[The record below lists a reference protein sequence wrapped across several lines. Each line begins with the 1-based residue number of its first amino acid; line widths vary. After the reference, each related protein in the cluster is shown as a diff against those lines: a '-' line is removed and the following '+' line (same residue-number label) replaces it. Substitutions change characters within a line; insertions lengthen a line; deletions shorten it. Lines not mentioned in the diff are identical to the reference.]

1 MSYTK
6 CTVDGKTTDAMIDT
20 GSSGTFMNEST
31 TKQRKLT
38 IFPKQGSIPL
48 TNSKQHAQIIG
59 EVIITI
65 VVNGVKHENVVAEVI
80 KDLCSDIIIGR
91 DILGQ
96 HRKVVLNFNGPREEL
111 VIGAV
116 CDPSSSKQGAA
127 PVPSSTTSP
136 PPPSTFC
143 AMNIPLPP
151 LFTYLTPDMKP
162 IATKSRRQSPTDSAF
177 MRQEISRLHSLGI
190 IRPSVSPWRAQP
202 FVTKEEGTHKRRM
215 VVDYSDT
222 INRFTELDA
231 YPMPN
236 VLEMVEKISQYRYFA
251 TFDLKSA
258 YHQIPI
264 KEEDRKYTAF
274 EGDGQLW
281 EFTRIPFGVTN
292 GVSAFQRTID
302 KVIEVEKLQDT
313 FAFVDNVTICGRTK
327 EELDHNVA
335 AFHKVRE
342 KYNLILNDDKT
353 VFSATSITLLGY
365 TVSYQSIRPDQERL
379 RPLLE
384 MPPPS
389 NLKAQKRIIGM
400 FAYYSKFI
408 ENFSDKIFLLNRN
421 NVFPVSKDVLEAF
434 RALKLDLRDAALKS
448 IDFNQEFVVETDASD
463 YCIAATLNQEG
474 RPVAF
479 FSRTLSG
486 SEIKHHAVEKEA
498 AAIVESIREWR
509 HFLIGRQFKLVTDQ
523 KSISFMFDSTRKS
536 KIKNVKIARWR
547 LELSQYKFNISYRPG
562 KENSAADTFSRIA
575 SVGHH
580 LQDLQ
585 ELHEQ
590 LCHPGIT
597 RLSHF
602 VRNRNLPYTQD
613 NVRTVTDNCK
623 SCCYLKPNFLHSQ
636 GTLIHAT
643 APFQRLSVDFKG
655 PLPPSSNGNQYLLTI
670 IDEYSRFPFAYPCKN
685 MSSST
690 VTQCF
695 SHLFS
700 LFGMPDMVHNDR
712 GTDFLSEETQSYLL
726 SKNIATSNTSRYNP
740 QGNGQVEKLNGTL
753 WKAIQVT
760 LHSRNMKSSNWEA
773 VLPDALHSIRSLLCT
788 ATNCTP
794 HERIFNF
801 SRKSTSGK
809 TIPSWVKPG
818 PIYVKNHT
826 RRSKNDPPVSPATL
840 LHVNPSYAHVRLQSG
855 VETTVSIRDLAR
867 QPQTEL
873 GEHNTNETFIH
884 QVQDSST
891 TTPEVSNLEHDTTI
905 PSEECSISET
915 LNHQPSVNISLP
927 CDSPPETLRRSS
939 RTTRAPKKLD
949 DYVTT

>member
-1 MSYTK
+1 M
-6 CTVDGKTTDAMIDT
+6 
-20 GSSGTFMNEST
+20 
-31 TKQRKLT
+31 
-38 IFPKQGSIPL
+38 
-48 TNSKQHAQIIG
+48 
-59 EVIITI
+59 
-65 VVNGVKHENVVAEVI
+65 
-80 KDLCSDIIIGR
+80 
-91 DILGQ
+91 
-96 HRKVVLNFNGPREEL
+96 LNFNGPREEL

-116 CDPSSSKQGAA
+116 PEPASSESSPT
-127 PVPSSTTSP
+127 PVQPAT
-136 PPPSTFC
+136 TFC
-143 AMNIPLPP
+143 AMNIPPPP
-151 LFTYLTPDMKP
+151 LFTYLSPDMKP
-162 IATKSRRQSPTDSAF
+162 IATKSRRQSPMDSAF
-177 MRQEISRLHSLGI
+177 IRQEVKRLLSQCI

-236 VLEMVEKISQYRYFA
+236 VLEMVEKIAQYRYYA

-264 KEEDRKYTAF
+264 KEEDIKYTAF
-274 EGDGQLW
+274 EADGQLW

-313 FAFVDNVTICGRTK
+313 FAFVDNVTVCGRTK
-327 EELDHNVA
+327 EELNANVT
-335 AFHKVRE
+335 AFHKVRD
-342 KYNLILNDDKT
+342 KYNLTLNDDKT
-353 VFSATSITLLGY
+353 VLSTTSITILGY
-365 TVSYQSIRPDQERL
+365 TISFQSIRPDQERL

-389 NLKAQKRIIGM
+389 TLKSQKRIIGM

-408 ENFSDKIFLLNRN
+408 ENFSDKIYILNRN
-421 NVFPVSKDVLEAF
+421 TVFPVPQDVLEAF

-463 YCIAATLNQEG
+463 FCIAATLNQGG

-509 HFLIGRQFKLVTDQ
+509 HFLIGRLFKLVTDQ

-562 KENSAADTFSRIA
+562 ANNPAADTFSRIA

-585 ELHEQ
+585 ELHGQ

-602 VRNRNLPYTQD
+602 VRNRNLPYSQD
-613 NVRTVTDNCK
+613 NVRTVTDNCQ
-623 SCCYLKPNFLHSQ
+623 SCSYLKPNFLRSK
-636 GTLIHAT
+636 GTLINAT
-643 APFQRLSVDFKG
+643 SPFQRLSIDFKG
-655 PLPPSSNGNQYLLTI
+655 PLPLSVNGNQYLLTI
-670 IDEYSRFPFAYPCKN
+670 IDEYLRFPFAYPCKN

-700 LFGMPDMVHNDR
+700 MFGMPEMVHNDR
-712 GTDFLSEETQSYLL
+712 GTDFLSEETQNYLL
-726 SKNIATSNTSRYNP
+726 NKNIATSKTSRYNP

-760 LHSRNMKSSNWEA
+760 LHSRKMKPSEWEA

-794 HERIFNF
+794 HERMFNF

-809 TIPSWVKPG
+809 SIPSWVKPG
-818 PIYVKNHT
+818 PIYVRNHT
-826 RRSKNDPPVSPATL
+826 RRSKNDPPVSSATL
-840 LHVNPSYAHVRLQSG
+840 LHANPSCAHVRLQSG

-867 QPQTEL
+867 QPLSQQP
-873 GEHNTNETFIH
+873 EHIENETFNTAYPE
-884 QVQDSST
+884 QTLDYTST
-891 TTPEVSNLEHDTTI
+891 NTSRVSNTEYETPPL
-905 PSEECSISET
+905 SEEVNVGET
-915 LNHQPSVNISLP
+915 VHQPLSLNIQSSNY
-927 CDSPPETLRRSS
+927 SPPAALRRSS
-939 RTTRAPKKLD
+939 RVTCAPKKLD
-949 DYVTT
+949 DYVAK

>member
-1 MSYTK
+1 
-6 CTVDGKTTDAMIDT
+6 MIDT
-20 GSSGTFMNEST
+20 GSSGTFINEST
-31 TKQRKLT
+31 TKRRKLT
-38 IFPKQGSIPL
+38 TFPKQRTIPL
-48 TNSKQHAQIIG
+48 ANKKQHATIVG
-59 EVIITI
+59 EVIIDI
-65 VVNGVKHENVVAEVI
+65 VVNGVKHQNVVAEVI

-91 DILGQ
+91 DVLGE
-96 HRKVVLNFNGPREEL
+96 HSRVVLNFNGPREEL

-116 CDPSSSKQGAA
+116 SDTSSPESPAT
-127 PVPSSTTSP
+127 PVPPSTTP
-136 PPPSTFC
+136 PPPTSTFC
-143 AMNIPLPP
+143 AMNIPPPP

-162 IATKSRRQSPTDSAF
+162 VATKSRRQSPTDSAF
-177 MRQEISRLHSLGI
+177 MRQEILKLRSSGI

-202 FVTKEEGTHKRRM
+202 FVTREEGTHKRRM

-264 KEEDRKYTAF
+264 KEEDIKYTAF
-274 EGDGQLW
+274 EADGQLW

-313 FAFVDNVTICGRTK
+313 FAFVDNVTVCGRTK
-327 EELDHNVA
+327 EEFDQNLA

-342 KYNLILNDDKT
+342 KYNLTLNDDKT
-353 VFSATSITLLGY
+353 VISATSITLLGY

-408 ENFSDKIFLLNRN
+408 ENFSDKIYLLNRN
-421 NVFPVSKDVLEAF
+421 TVFPVPDDVLEAF
-434 RALKLDLRDAALKS
+434 RALKIDLRDSALKS

-463 YCIAATLNQEG
+463 FCIAATLNQGG

-479 FSRTLSG
+479 FSRTLNG

-523 KSISFMFDSTRKS
+523 KSISFMFDSSRKS

-547 LELSQYKFNISYRPG
+547 LDLSQYKFDISYRPG
-562 KENSAADTFSRIA
+562 KDNAAADTFSRIA

-580 LQDLQ
+580 LQDPQ

-602 VRNRNLPYTQD
+602 VRNRNLPYSQD

-623 SCCYLKPNFLHSQ
+623 SCSYLKPNFLRSK
-636 GTLIHAT
+636 GTLINAT
-643 APFQRLSVDFKG
+643 LFQKLSVDFKG
-655 PLPPSSNGNQYLLTI
+655 PLPPSKNGNQYLLTI

-685 MSSST
+685 MLSST

-700 LFGMPDMVHNDR
+700 IFGMPDMVHNDR
-712 GTDFLSEETQSYLL
+712 GTDFISEETQSYLL
-726 SKNIATSNTSRYNP
+726 SKNIATSKTSRYNP

-760 LHSRNMKSSNWEA
+760 LHSRNMKASEWEA

-794 HERIFNF
+794 HERMFNF

-818 PIYVKNHT
+818 PIYVRNHT
-826 RRSKNDPPVSPATL
+826 RRSKYDPPVSSATL
-840 LHVNPSYAHVRLQSG
+840 LHVNPSYAHVRLPSG

-867 QPQTEL
+867 QPLAEQGECNLDETPDTLNSAPTVQPLHDPSTNRTSEVTDTE
-873 GEHNTNETFIH
+873 HETI
-884 QVQDSST
+884 
-891 TTPEVSNLEHDTTI
+891 L
-905 PSEECSISET
+905 PSEECSTSDPTHQQPVSISSSS
-915 LNHQPSVNISLP
+915 NH
-927 CDSPPETLRRSS
+927 SPPETLRRS
-939 RTTRAPKKLD
+939 TRSVKAPTRMA